1 MFSRLKAYVAKHLIE
16 ELPVQMDACFDCKA
30 LRCDEANFQ
39 VCPLRLQRLAEIMNA
54 RPRAPFTNNTATAGA
69 NQSDREFTWR
79 LNWRKAQ

>member
-39 VCPLRLQRLAEIMNA
+39 VCPLRLQRLAEITNA
-54 RPRAPFTNNTATAGA
+54 RSSGPVKRSAAAHDA
-69 NQSDREFTWR
+69 SA
-79 LNWRKAQ
+79 KVA